1 MAGNVY
7 QDTITDLRLMEVVG
21 PDAWG
26 ELGETIIA
34 DLFGDATADLPVN
47 VNSVQLPNESDTIRD
62 VPNNAATMAQLPVG
76 NEPMDFQFEM
86 NGLHG
91 SRLATL
97 RGYVCLFE
105 ATFVSRAP
113 DDIDVFGTQYVTR
126 KQSLRGN
133 LRDAEVSS
141 ASQDSPQTW
150 TFMQRV
156 GELQRWEIVPD
167 ESGTDTIYYLRHIY
181 PEEWIDASGRETD
194 ITQLYNRWEA
204 ERAVRSAL

>member
-7 QDTITDLRLMEVVG
+7 QDTITDLRLMSVIG
-21 PDAWG
+21 PAEWG
-26 ELGETIIA
+26 EEGESIISE
-34 DLFGDATADLPVN
+34 LFGDATVDLPVN

-97 RGYVCLFE
+97 RGYVCTFE

-113 DDIDVFGTQYVTR
+113 DDIDVFGTLFVVR
-126 KQSLRGN
+126 KQEMRGN

-156 GELQRWEIVPD
+156 GELKRWEVLSDDSIV
-167 ESGTDTIYYLRHIY
+167 YLRHIY
-181 PEEWIDASGRETD
+181 PEDWIDASGRASD

-204 ERAVRSAL
+204 EQKIRAAL